1 MTFSSKQG
9 WQVHRLPL
17 SDHMTKCSRCHQQRI
32 EAGIIEV
39 HSVKGDGHWHLCQQ
53 CLVEFILFTANQG
66 TIMPSVIDPDFE
78 YAAQLLADDID
89 IAEHHA
95 TCRCYDC
102 VVDPDQHRK
111 FELENHREFQ
121 AERQSA

>member
-1 MTFSSKQG
+1 MQN
-9 WQVHRLPL
+9 WQVHPALR
-17 SDHMTKCSRCHQQRI
+17 SEHITHCDRCCDHTI
-32 EAGIIEV
+32 EAGIIEA
-39 HSVKGDGHWHLCQQ
+39 HTINGNGHWHICPN
-53 CLVEFILFTANQG
+53 CLAQFILFTANQG

-111 FELENHREFQ
+111 FELENHSEFH
-121 AERQSA
+121 AERRSA

>member
-1 MTFSSKQG
+1 MNR
-9 WQVHRLPL
+9 V
-17 SDHMTKCSRCHQQRI
+17 
-32 EAGIIEV
+32 V
-39 HSVKGDGHWHLCQQ
+39 
-53 CLVEFILFTANQG
+53 
-66 TIMPSVIDPDFE
+66 DPDFE

-111 FELENHREFQ
+111 FELENQREFL
-121 AERQSA
+121 AERRSA